1 MIEQLRIPAQ
11 IWQALVSGVRP
22 DRVQLASE
30 WADEHRILPAKA
42 SSEPGRWRTDRTPFL
57 REIMDTLS
65 TIGQPEFVV
74 FMKGTQ
80 IGGTEVGLNWIGS
93 TICNAPGPFL
103 VVMPN
108 DKVVERVSKQRIAP
122 MIEETPALKM
132 LVASPRSR
140 DSSNTMEMKEF
151 KGGILI
157 ITGSNSPA
165 GLASMPIRYIDFD
178 EVDRFALD
186 SGGEGDPIQLAEKR
200 TSTFAGRRKIYI
212 NSTPTVKGRSRI
224 EFAFNAS
231 DQRRYYVPCPHCG
244 NMDWIRWGNIR
255 WEPDQ
260 ADSAHLHCE
269 SCGKTIGEG
278 RKTEMLAKGEWRAT
292 APFNGKVAGFH
303 LSSLYSPL
311 GWKSWAAI
319 VQEFLDCKGDPVKLK
334 TFVNTILGE
343 TWEEAGEKADDQA
356 LMDRREDYGGVEV
369 PPGVALITCGVDT
382 QDNRL
387 ECEVVGWGR
396 GEESWGLGYF
406 VIMGDPDQQA
416 AWDDL
421 DRNVLQ
427 RAWRGAGNVRL
438 PVSATM
444 IDSGGHR
451 TNAVHNFARPRAG
464 RRIYASKGAT
474 DPMAP
479 VVKRPAAAKHKGEN
493 KPWMIGTNVIKDAL
507 LARMTRQ
514 DPGPGYLHFPLS
526 YEDSYF
532 RQLTAEQRVTSKA
545 RGNAKSRWEKPSGAR
560 NEALDCRVGAIA
572 ALYALISM
580 GVSIDREADRV
591 ERGGQSQGSKPGR
604 RVRSPGVKI

>member
-1 MIEQLRIPAQ
+1 MSVPLSTHNQ
-11 IWQALVSGVRP
+11 IWQTIAAGIRP

-30 WADEHRILPAKA
+30 WADENRILPAKA
-42 SSEPGRWRTDRTPFL
+42 SAEPGRWRTERTPFL

-108 DKVVERVSKQRIAP
+108 DKVVERVSKQRLAP
-122 MIEETPALKM
+122 MIEETPALKA

-178 EVDRFALD
+178 EVDRFAID

-244 NMDWIRWGNIR
+244 NKDWIRWANIR
-255 WEPDQ
+255 WEPDKPET
-260 ADSAHLHCE
+260 AHLHCE
-269 SCGKTIGEG
+269 ACGKAIGEG
-278 RKTEMLAKGEWRAT
+278 NKTEMLAKGEWRAT

-311 GWKSWAAI
+311 GWKSWESI
-319 VQEFLDCKGDPVKLK
+319 VREFLDAKGDPVKLK

-343 TWEEAGEKADDQA
+343 TWEEAGEKADDQI
-356 LMDRREDYGGVEV
+356 LMDRREDYGVEV
-369 PPGVALITCGVDT
+369 PPGVAVITCGVDV
-382 QDNRL
+382 QDNRI

-406 VIMGDPDQQA
+406 VIMGDPDQQS
-416 AWDDL
+416 AWNDL
-421 DRNVLQ
+421 EKNILQ
-427 RAWRGAGNVRL
+427 RVWIGGGNVPLR
-438 PVSATM
+438 VSATM
-444 IDSGGHR
+444 IDTGGHR
-451 TNAVHNFARPRAG
+451 AQAVYNFVRPREG

-474 DPMAP
+474 DAAAP
-479 VVKRPAAAKHKGEN
+479 VVKRPAKSKNKGN
-493 KPWMIGTNVIKDAL
+493 VTLWMIGTNAIKDAL

-514 DPGPGYLHFPLS
+514 DPGPGYLHFPLH
-526 YEDSYF
+526 YNDSYF
-532 RQLTAEQRVTSKA
+532 RQLTSEQRVTSKTK
-545 RGNAKSRWEKPSGAR
+545 GSVKSRWEKTPGAR
-560 NEALDCRVGAIA
+560 NEALDCRVGAFA
-572 ALYALISM
+572 ALYVLIGM
-580 GVSIDREADRV
+580 GVSLDREADRV
-591 ERGGQSQGSKPGR
+591 ERGAQAQGKPGGR
-604 RVRSPGVKI
+604 RVRTPGVRI